1 MAPAKRTSSEKSS
14 SATAEDDATAA
25 TETILVTT
33 NSQEA
38 DRIIREHVGWSCAG
52 GLLPV
57 PLLDIAAVTGV
68 QLRLVRE
75 LSRLYKVPYK
85 EHTGRNL
92 IASLIGGV
100 GSAAVG
106 RGIFCSVLKAVPVV
120 GAIGGLI
127 SVPIVAGAATYALGK
142 VFVEHFET
150 GGTLLDFDS
159 KEMRSYFEEK
169 MKEGQKVARET
180 WEKTTR
186 RVSR

>member
-1 MAPAKRTSSEKSS
+1 MAPAKRTSSEKHA
-14 SATAEDDATAA
+14 SAASEADAPAEATPVVTNAQ
-25 TETILVTT
+25 ET
-33 NSQEA
+33 

-68 QLRLVRE
+68 QIRLVRE
-75 LSRLYKVPYK
+75 LSLHYKVTFK
-85 EHTGRNL
+85 EHATRNI

-127 SVPIVAGAATYALGK
+127 SAPIVAGAATYALGK

-169 MKEGQKVARET
+169 LKEGQKVARET
-180 WEKTTR
+180 WDKTTR
-186 RVSR
+186 RISR